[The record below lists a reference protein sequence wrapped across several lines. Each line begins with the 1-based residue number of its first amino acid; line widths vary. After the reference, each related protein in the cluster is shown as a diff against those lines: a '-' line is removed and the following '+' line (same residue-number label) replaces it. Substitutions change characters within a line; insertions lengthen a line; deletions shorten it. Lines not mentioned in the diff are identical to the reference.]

1 MLAIAEPIRR
11 SDSKVA
17 VEERQDTRG
26 VEDESDQ
33 DLEREAKEI
42 DSSTTEA
49 ERLTNL
55 KARDSG

>member
-1 MLAIAEPIRR
+1 MTQGSWKDMLAMAEPIRR

-42 DSSTTEA
+42 QRRSI
-49 ERLTNL
+49 
-55 KARDSG
+55 